1 MVVVLVVGV
10 VMLRRLA
17 VVRFCAGMAL
27 FSVAMAGGVAF
38 GADVFHHPSGLAPWR
53 LVDKLPLL
61 SEAGPS
67 HLAGVAMVFVA
78 VLFAVILDRAT
89 TSLAARQWS
98 GRPPWVRDL
107 PRWTAPAAVSALAV
121 VALAPIAGAIGLP
134 ATVGRVT
141 SPGGLTRVIDTT
153 PVGATVLLWPFPSAL
168 NARPLVWQAEDDF
181 RFSVVGG
188 YGFAPGPGHA
198 KLNAGNDLT
207 PYGAL
212 AQVDVGPD
220 GQPLDQQLELSRE
233 EIDDS
238 GATEAVV
245 VPVGSTAQYSYALAY
260 YTALLGRA
268 PTYGPGGVWVWAGP
282 VTTDP
287 PLTTTTATAV
297 EFCAAFG
304 AHPNQPLAVP
314 ECVLA
319 TAGR

>member
-1 MVVVLVVGV
+1 M
-10 VMLRRLA
+10 
-17 VVRFCAGMAL
+17 
-27 FSVAMAGGVAF
+27 SST
-38 GADVFHHPSGLAPWR
+38 PSWLAPWR

-168 NARPLVWQAEDDF
+168 NARALVWQAEDDF

-245 VPVGSTAQYSYALAY
+245 VPVGVHRPVQLRPG
-260 YTALLGRA
+260 LLHRPAGTGPHLRA
-268 PTYGPGGVWVWAGP
+268 RWGLGVGGTGDHRPAA
-282 VTTDP
+282 DHHHRHRRASSAP
-287 PLTTTTATAV
+287 PS
-297 EFCAAFG
+297 
-304 AHPNQPLAVP
+304 VP
-314 ECVLA
+314 IRTSRWPCRSA
-319 TAGR
+319 SWPTAGR